1 MALTLVFSL
10 GSIGMSGVGFLAP
23 SSRALFLFGASGAVA
38 GVRGRALVDGAE
50 RAWLHGGVL
59 HIFLNMMAVRQLAPG
74 VAELYG
80 PGRMVHHLHRR
91 LGRRLRPELVR
102 GGVHPAAAHPARRAV
117 HGRRVGAD
125 RRAHRRV
132 LAYSHR
138 TGSTHGQ
145 ELRQLVH
152 HRLVLI
158 GFFFPGIDN
167 YAHAG
172 GFAGGYLAARLL
184 DPLKPERIDH
194 VILGVACIGLSLVS
208 IVVSVLHGRAVHVI
222 HIARRRTIRTT
233 RMHSNDKEQSV
244 RLAYQGEP
252 GAYSEAAALQ
262 YGGPQAETLPCKSF
276 EDVFDAVA
284 KQRATH
290 GVVPLENSIGGTIHR
305 NYDLLLDHDLSITGE
320 VELDVVHC
328 LQALPGTKI
337 EEVKVV
343 YSHPQALAQCERYL
357 KDLGVTVEAVYDT
370 AGGAKLVAE
379 KKLAGAAALA
389 SRRAADVFG
398 LEVLQEAVQDFE
410 FNITRFAII
419 GGAPPADANKTT
431 IVFALPSTPGALFKA
446 LSVFALRDINLTK
459 LESRPMRGRPWEYLF
474 YVEVDAPRSDLGC
487 ARALTHLAEFARWT
501 RVLGTYKGA
510 ERRTAP

>member
-1 MALTLVFSL
+1 
-10 GSIGMSGVGFLAP
+10 
-23 SSRALFLFGASGAVA
+23 
-38 GVRGRALVDGAE
+38 
-50 RAWLHGGVL
+50 
-59 HIFLNMMAVRQLAPG
+59 
-74 VAELYG
+74 
-80 PGRMVHHLHRR
+80 
-91 LGRRLRPELVR
+91 
-102 GGVHPAAAHPARRAV
+102 
-117 HGRRVGAD
+117 
-125 RRAHRRV
+125 
-132 LAYSHR
+132 
-138 TGSTHGQ
+138 
-145 ELRQLVH
+145 
-152 HRLVLI
+152 
-158 GFFFPGIDN
+158 
-167 YAHAG
+167 
-172 GFAGGYLAARLL
+172 
-184 DPLKPERIDH
+184 
-194 VILGVACIGLSLVS
+194 
-208 IVVSVLHGRAVHVI
+208 
-222 HIARRRTIRTT
+222 
-233 RMHSNDKEQSV
+233 V

-276 EDVFDAVA
+276 EDVFDAVSRQ
-284 KQRATH
+284 KATH

-305 NYDLLLDHDLSITGE
+305 NYDLLLDHDLTISGE

-337 EEVKVV
+337 GDIKVV

-357 KDLGVTVEAVYDT
+357 KELGASVEAVYDT

-410 FNITRFAII
+410 YNITRFAII

-501 RVLGTYKGA
+501 RVLGTYKGT
-510 ERRTAP
+510 ERRQGTET

>member
-1 MALTLVFSL
+1 
-10 GSIGMSGVGFLAP
+10 
-23 SSRALFLFGASGAVA
+23 
-38 GVRGRALVDGAE
+38 
-50 RAWLHGGVL
+50 
-59 HIFLNMMAVRQLAPG
+59 
-74 VAELYG
+74 
-80 PGRMVHHLHRR
+80 
-91 LGRRLRPELVR
+91 
-102 GGVHPAAAHPARRAV
+102 
-117 HGRRVGAD
+117 
-125 RRAHRRV
+125 
-132 LAYSHR
+132 
-138 TGSTHGQ
+138 
-145 ELRQLVH
+145 
-152 HRLVLI
+152 
-158 GFFFPGIDN
+158 
-167 YAHAG
+167 
-172 GFAGGYLAARLL
+172 
-184 DPLKPERIDH
+184 
-194 VILGVACIGLSLVS
+194 
-208 IVVSVLHGRAVHVI
+208 
-222 HIARRRTIRTT
+222 
-233 RMHSNDKEQSV
+233 V

-276 EDVFDAVA
+276 EDVFDAVSRQ
-284 KQRATH
+284 KATH

-305 NYDLLLDHDLSITGE
+305 NYDLLLDHDLTISGE

-337 EEVKVV
+337 GDIKVV

-357 KDLGVTVEAVYDT
+357 KDLGASVEAVYDT

-410 FNITRFAII
+410 YNITRFAII

-501 RVLGTYKGA
+501 RVLGTYKGT
-510 ERRTAP
+510 ERRTAGE